1 MNRMMTVGAIVAV
14 MTSALAGV
22 APREMEMRVPRGC
35 YLSAAV
41 DIDAIRAETPT
52 LIGCV
57 REAIANGGTNGM
69 SHTEKKNTALKP
81 IDRAAAWC
89 YNVCNF
95 ITNR

>member
-69 SHTEKKNTALKP
+69 SHTEKKNTALKL
-81 IDRAAAWC
+81 WTV
-89 YNVCNF
+89 N
-95 ITNR
+95 